1 MRIAYL
7 SIGGHIHTER
17 WLGYFVDRGHEV
29 HLLTVQPFPIPG
41 VTIHDIRTGIPFK
54 PLHYAVALRKVKRIL
69 RDIRPD
75 LLHTHFL
82 TGYGYWGAF
91 SGFHPNVLTVWGDD
105 VYLTPRTSFLKGR
118 LARYA
123 LKRADLI
130 TGDSKDILDEA
141 VKMGA
146 RPEACHVIQWGVDLE
161 AFRPDAPSD
170 VRRRLGIPG
179 EAPVVISIRS
189 FTQPYYNI
197 DLIVR
202 AIPGILKHRP
212 DAHFVIAGNEGD
224 DSALRALAAELSI
237 DRGVHFVGKIPHE
250 ELPAYLVASDVFL
263 SVPSV
268 DATAVSLLEA
278 MACGTP
284 VVVSSLDSAL
294 EWVTDGE
301 SGLAVAP
308 RDLPGLQSAVLRLI
322 ESPGLRSEFGRT
334 SAAIVRERA
343 DHNVHMARMEEL
355 CLGLIGDSGLGS
367 RSDLPSEGRR
377 AESPPDEEES
387 AGAG

>member
-17 WLGYFVDRGHEV
+17 WLSYFVRRGHDV
-29 HLLTVQPFPIPG
+29 HLMTVQPEPIEG
-41 VTIHDIRTGIPFK
+41 VAVYDIRTGIPLK
-54 PLHYAVALRKVKRIL
+54 PLHYAVALGKVKRIL
-69 RDIRPD
+69 ARIKPD

-91 SGFHPNVLTVWGDD
+91 SGFHPHALTVWGDD
-105 VYLTPRTSFLKGR
+105 VYLTPHTSFMKGV
-118 LARYA
+118 LARAA
-123 LKRADLI
+123 LRRCDLV
-130 TGDSKDILDEA
+130 TGDSADILEKA
-141 VKMGA
+141 IEMGA
-146 RPEACHVIQWGVDLE
+146 PRDACHVVQWGVDLK

-170 VRRRLGIPG
+170 VRQRIGIPSD
-179 EAPVVISIRS
+179 APLVISIRS

-202 AIPGILKHRP
+202 SIPTILERRP
-212 DAHFVIAGNEGD
+212 STHFIIAGNEGD
-224 DSALRALAAELSI
+224 DSELRALAAGLGI
-237 DRGVHFVGKIPHE
+237 DDRAHFVGKIPHD
-250 ELPAYLVASDVFL
+250 ELPAWLVTSDAFL

-301 SGLAVAP
+301 SGLVVPP
-308 RDLPGLQSAVLRLI
+308 RDQEALETAVLSLI
-322 ESPGLRSEFGRT
+322 DSPEGRSKLGAAA
-334 SAAIVRERA
+334 AAIVAERA
-343 DHNVHMARMEEL
+343 DHEQHMARMERLMVEL
-355 CLGLIGDSGLGS
+355 VE
-367 RSDLPSEGRR
+367 RWR
-377 AESPPDEEES
+377 
-387 AGAG
+387 